1 MGGTT
6 AKASIIEEGA
16 LSYSPQYEVGA
27 SLSTGG
33 RLLGGAGELIRAP
46 SIDIAEVGA
55 GGGSVAWLDRAGGL
69 QVGPRSAG
77 AEPGPVCYGRG
88 GTEPTLTD
96 ANVVLGYIRAGELAG
111 GEVRI
116 DAEAARRAVH
126 DRIAAPLSLDLLEAA
141 EGIHRIA
148 NARTMR
154 ALRSVSTER
163 GRDPREFAL
172 MAFGGAGPVH
182 AAGLGRELGIARL
195 FVPPM
200 PGLFSA
206 FGLLFSGV
214 EHHSVRSCL
223 LSGEELRADTIQEI
237 RDELWAE
244 LRERFAGEGFAA
256 GEVTLS
262 AGVDV
267 RFRGQTSDIAV
278 PLTGEALTAERLD
291 QARAAFLAEH
301 ERLYGHRSDPGNPLE
316 VTAVRVVGRAGE
328 RGLPG
333 VLEPV
338 RTAPG
343 EDSRMACFEP
353 GEGAAA
359 TPVVSRGDLAETA
372 AGPLLIDEY
381 DSTIVVPPGVRVGT
395 DDHGNILMELR
406 AGR

>member
-6 AKASIIEEGA
+6 AKASIIEEGQLA
-16 LSYSPQYEVGA
+16 YSPQYEVGA

-77 AEPGPVCYGRG
+77 AVPGPVCYGRG

-96 ANVVLGYIRAGELAG
+96 ANVVLGYIRGGELAG
-111 GEVRI
+111 GEVSI
-116 DAEAARRAVH
+116 DPEAARRAVH
-126 DRIAAPLSLDLLEAA
+126 DRIAAPLSLDLLGAA

-182 AAGLGRELGIARL
+182 AAGLGRELGIGRI

-214 EHHSVRSCL
+214 EHHAVRSCL
-223 LSGEELRADTIQEI
+223 LSGEELRADAIQGI
-237 RDELWAE
+237 RDELSAE
-244 LRERFAGEGFAA
+244 LRQRFAGEGFEG
-256 GEVTLS
+256 GEVTLGAS
-262 AGVDV
+262 VDV
-267 RFRGQTSDIAV
+267 RFRGQTSDISV
-278 PLTGEALTAERLD
+278 PLDGEVLTAEGLD
-291 QARAAFLAEH
+291 GARAAFVAEH
-301 ERLYGHRSDPGNPLE
+301 ERLYGHRSDPANPLE

-333 VLEPV
+333 ALEGV

-343 EDSRMACFEP
+343 ANSRPACFDP
-353 GEGAAA
+353 REGAVE
-359 TPVVSRGDLAETA
+359 TRVVTRRDLAETA
-372 AGPLLIDEY
+372 EGPLLIDEY
-381 DSTIVVPPGVRVGT
+381 DSTIVVPPGVGVST
-395 DDHGNILMELR
+395 DALGNILMELR
-406 AGR
+406 AGT